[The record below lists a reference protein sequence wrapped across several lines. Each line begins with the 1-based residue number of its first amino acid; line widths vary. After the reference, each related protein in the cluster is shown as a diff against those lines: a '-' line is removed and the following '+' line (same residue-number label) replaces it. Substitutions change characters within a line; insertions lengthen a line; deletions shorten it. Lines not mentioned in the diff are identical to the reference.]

1 MIKKL
6 FKRVL
11 PALLVVCMLLSAT
24 AFAAT
29 TYRIEVT
36 LTGPDADGV
45 TQTISG
51 LSSKY
56 GSLSSPLAAEVVQ
69 VVHNKLGEI
78 ETVYNR
84 TGLRDIVYA
93 GLRAFADGKLAWDE
107 YVDAYVDDVTGQFKH
122 TLRDLDSTFGDLSPN
137 VVNRVSYLTKEGDTY
152 VVTVTLRQNSPSAG
166 GSDLQGGNAYDDCP
180 ERYLYDLDLSAWYHD
195 GVHYC
200 VEYGIME
207 GHADSTFGPDEALT
221 RAQVA
226 QILYNLEGRP
236 AVAVEEIFDDVAVAA
251 WYAEAITWASE
262 AGVVLGYGNGNF
274 GPEDPVTRE
283 QLAAMLYRYAQYKGR
298 DVSVGENTNILS
310 YDDAFSVAQWAM
322 AAMQWACGDGIVNGV
337 AQGSAMNL
345 LPQSNATRAQ
355 AATMF
360 MRYLQ

>member
-1 MIKKL
+1 MVKKL

-11 PALLVVCMLLSAT
+11 PALLVVCLLLSVT

-69 VVHNKLGEI
+69 VIHNKLGEI
-78 ETVYNR
+78 ETVYAE
-84 TGLRDIVYA
+84 TGLRDIVYS
-93 GLRAFADGKLAWDE
+93 GLRAFADGENAWD
-107 YVDAYVDDVTGQFKH
+107 AYADSYESDVTGQFKE
-122 TLRDLDSTFGDLSPN
+122 TLRDLDSTFGDLTPN
-137 VVNRVSYLTKEGDTY
+137 VVNRISYLTEKGDTY

-166 GSDLQGGNAYDDCP
+166 SSDLQGGNTYDDCP
-180 ERYLYDLDLSAWYHD
+180 ERYLYDLDLTAWYHD

-200 VEYGIME
+200 VEHGIME
-207 GHADSTFGPDEALT
+207 GHADSTFGPYEPLT

-226 QILYNLEGRP
+226 QIIYNLEGRP
-236 AVAVEEIFDDVAVAA
+236 AVEVEEIFDDVAVDA
-251 WYAEAITWASE
+251 WHAEAITWASE
-262 AGVVLGYGNGNF
+262 AGVVLGYGNGDF

-283 QLAAMLYRYAQYKGR
+283 QLAAMLYRYAQYKGY
-298 DVSVGENTNILS
+298 DVSAAADLAF
-310 YDDAFSVAQWAM
+310 DDAHSVSNWALS
-322 AAMQWACGDGIVNGV
+322 AVKWALAEGIVNGV
-337 AQGSAMNL
+337 
-345 LPQSNATRAQ
+345 SNTILSPTTYATRAQ
-355 AATMF
+355 AATML